1 MGLDGLDYPGLPWA
15 VGAGAVAVHGFPWS
29 TEGLGKASKA
39 SRVLLERWEQK
50 AGSLVMSTWL
60 TVKFLVQKC
69 NWKPFL
75 FLELWALSWQSRFSK
90 TNTETKAE
98 SLLQLG
104 QEMRTGEWKQN
115 SYCSR
120 WRRRAL
126 ALQLEVSEEF
136 PVLLFAQRRCLSW
149 PELPLKKKKKRAQT

>member
-90 TNTETKAE
+90 TNTETKANKINKGRKPPPTWPGDE
-98 SLLQLG
+98 DGGMEAEFLLFQVKKEG
-104 QEMRTGEWKQN
+104 IGPTAWGPWGIPGPPF
-115 SYCSR
+115 CSE
-120 WRRRAL
+120 
-126 ALQLEVSEEF
+126 EVS
-136 PVLLFAQRRCLSW
+136 
-149 PELPLKKKKKRAQT
+149 